1 MTLKTRV
8 VGFFKKD
15 GKTKPITKKSG
26 SHRPTSQEHESSWTK
41 SSISNLKKDIPDER
55 DDERAYRNQARHV
68 PTKSAEKT
76 LTSIADDEHEHQSRL
91 QKLLHNPESDKKYL
105 YSTIHRGKVKVTS
118 MQQHKLLEARKL
130 PHTHVYEKDGEI
142 IRERVY
148 A

>member
-1 MTLKTRV
+1 MASRI
-8 VGFFKKD
+8 VGFFKEH
-15 GKTKPITKKSG
+15 GETKPITKKSG
-26 SHRPTSQEHESSWTK
+26 SHRYTGQSKESSWTK
-41 SSISNLKKDIPDER
+41 SSIDNLRKDQSDER

-91 QKLLHNPESDKKYL
+91 GKLLHNPESDKKYL

-130 PHTHVYEKDGEI
+130 PHTHVYKKDGKI